1 MGGINLSPPQFMF
14 INQSQYE
21 GRQQPNVENMV
32 NDLLRSFMDIFTGHE
47 FLRMRTQYSDFSP
60 NDFMQNFNQS
70 FESDA
75 LFEIVRRMSEME
87 AQNSRKKKKAKT
99 EAVKRLPIVKIEKKH
114 CKKIGTKLEP
124 PTCTVCCESINVD
137 TKGMFMPCGHV
148 YHPDCLTPWLES
160 HNSCPVCRFE
170 LPLEEGTEN

>member
-1 MGGINLSPPQFMF
+1 MGGINLPPPQFMF

-47 FLRMRTQYSDFSP
+47 FLRMRTQYSDFNP

-87 AQNSRKKKKAKT
+87 A
-99 EAVKRLPIVKIEKKH
+99 
-114 CKKIGTKLEP
+114 
-124 PTCTVCCESINVD
+124 
-137 TKGMFMPCGHV
+137 
-148 YHPDCLTPWLES
+148 
-160 HNSCPVCRFE
+160 
-170 LPLEEGTEN
+170 